1 MEGINKALP
10 LRSSVYLYPLMLT
23 PKGVRYVFLSVDKKK
38 SKIVVWA
45 GDSDVQKSIA
55 GVVP

>member
-38 SKIVVWA
+38 SKIVV
-45 GDSDVQKSIA
+45 
-55 GVVP
+55 

>member
-23 PKGVRYVFLSVDKKK
+23 PKGVRSVFLLVDKKRK
-38 SKIVVWA
+38 VR
-45 GDSDVQKSIA
+45 
-55 GVVP
+55 